1 MVFGG
6 GGCVSTNCFGFYW
19 QYGAL
24 HGTCELNECHMCLS
38 LSLSLS
44 LCVSVSLSH
53 LMPGVT
59 YQDICCGVVKGRNDS
74 TSSMG

>member
-38 LSLSLS
+38 LSLC
-44 LCVSVSLSH
+44 LCVSFDAWGNIPEH
-53 LMPGVT
+53 LLWG
-59 YQDICCGVVKGRNDS
+59 CEGKE
-74 TSSMG
+74 

>member
-19 QYGAL
+19 QYEAL

-38 LSLSLS
+38 LSLSL
-44 LCVSVSLSH
+44 CLSH

-59 YQDICCGVVKGRNDS
+59 YENICCGVVKGRNDS
-74 TSSMG
+74 TSSVG

>member
-44 LCVSVSLSH
+44 LSLCLCVSLSFDAWGNIPGH
-53 LMPGVT
+53 LLWG
-59 YQDICCGVVKGRNDS
+59 CEGKE
-74 TSSMG
+74 